1 MHNVIDSNSIIIDT
15 NSKSRNI
22 KRKINCIL
30 CFPKVQL
37 NLVNEEECKWRCPRC
52 KNDYQI
58 LEDSGDLVPE
68 EDELES
74 SHDYDDEGIGLLVAK
89 EDEFKSDNDNN
100 ESKTDIKIPKYMQNS
115 ETNKVTY
122 FREE

>member
-15 NSKSRNI
+15 NNSNSRNI
-22 KRKINCIL
+22 KRKINCVL

-58 LEDSGDLVPE
+58 LEHSGDLIPE

-74 SHDYDDEGIGLLVAK
+74 SHDSDDEGIGLVCA
-89 EDEFKSDNDNN
+89 EEEFKSEDNN
-100 ESKTDIKIPKYMQNS
+100 ESKSDIAVPKYMQSNG
-115 ETNKVTY
+115 TQKVTY